1 MFPNGTRPIGANW
14 GTNNGLITIRA
25 NDVYDITDDS
35 NGRSAP
41 ADVTTVLTVTNV
53 TISDNGTDYVC
64 TQGLVTP
71 AVSSVAF
78 LTVVGKQ
85 INIPYCLDYKLVLYK
100 CWVSFICQ
108 SISRYNIIYFILCGW
123 IKGFKIKGFNS
134 FITTILCKVSSWGE
148 PE

>member
-1 MFPNGTRPIGANW
+1 MVCEGGTATFTCRVMFPNGTIPIGANW

-64 TQGLVTP
+64 TQGLITP

-85 INIPYCLDYKLVLYK
+85 INISYCLDYSWSCINAGSHLFARVYHA
-100 CWVSFICQ
+100 
-108 SISRYNIIYFILCGW
+108 
-123 IKGFKIKGFNS
+123 
-134 FITTILCKVSSWGE
+134 IT
-148 PE
+148 

>member
-1 MFPNGTRPIGANW
+1 MFPNGTIPIGANW

-53 TISDNGTDYVC
+53 TISDNGTDYLC
-64 TQGLVTP
+64 TQGLVIP

-85 INIPYCLDYKLVLYK
+85 INISYCLEL
-100 CWVSFICQ
+100 
-108 SISRYNIIYFILCGW
+108 
-123 IKGFKIKGFNS
+123 
-134 FITTILCKVSSWGE
+134 
-148 PE
+148 